1 MTLSPR
7 KSALEFLDFGLTKKL
22 VAATGEE
29 DQELC
34 SLFELFGRVNSV
46 WYARVMSRVARFERE
61 RQPPAFGIVSVAGVD
76 LRPSNMAPKP
86 TMR

>member
-46 WYARVMSRVARFERE
+46 WYARVMS
-61 RQPPAFGIVSVAGVD
+61 
-76 LRPSNMAPKP
+76 
-86 TMR
+86 